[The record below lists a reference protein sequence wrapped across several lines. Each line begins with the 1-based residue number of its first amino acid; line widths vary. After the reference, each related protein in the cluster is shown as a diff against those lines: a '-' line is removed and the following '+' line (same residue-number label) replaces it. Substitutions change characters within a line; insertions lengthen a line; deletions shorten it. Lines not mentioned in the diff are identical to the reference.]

1 MDRKRFKEL
10 EKEVTKIDSMVS
22 DAVSMTRYE
31 FIEKY
36 SDDKYRTLQLLI
48 YWNMCNDCYDIKSKV
63 KDIEEENIMKESYGG
78 TDPDD

>member
-10 EKEVTKIDSMVS
+10 EKEVTRIDSMVS

-36 SDDKYRTLQLLI
+36 KNY
-48 YWNMCNDCYDIKSKV
+48 K
-63 KDIEEENIMKESYGG
+63 
-78 TDPDD
+78 